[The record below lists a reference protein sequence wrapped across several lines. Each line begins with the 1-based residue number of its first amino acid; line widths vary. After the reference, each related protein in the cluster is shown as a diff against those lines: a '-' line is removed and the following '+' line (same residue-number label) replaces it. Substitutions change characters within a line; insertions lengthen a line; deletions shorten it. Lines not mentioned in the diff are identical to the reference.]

1 MSPRPQDRLAAR
13 ARFGGPN
20 SRCFTTNEHALR
32 GEVRGL
38 QLAARPL
45 IPWLDSRRG
54 QFAPTLI
61 GVANLLLDM
70 YAPMLGQS
78 AQIDELFVKLR
89 NTLEAEMKLHAD
101 LAQLLG
107 AMDVLLAGVA
117 NAVPLQTHPR
127 MLTRLAAPAPP
138 AAAQPPP
145 GGGGASASL

>member
-1 MSPRPQDRLAAR
+1 
-13 ARFGGPN
+13 
-20 SRCFTTNEHALR
+20 
-32 GEVRGL
+32 
-38 QLAARPL
+38 
-45 IPWLDSRRG
+45 
-54 QFAPTLI
+54 
-61 GVANLLLDM
+61 M
-70 YAPMLGQS
+70 YAPVLGQS